1 MATDPFL
8 DAKTDWTPLDHYSHT
23 ALNRVENMLTLLKTK
38 VEDYRKTTF
47 TLHMP
52 VLNRTEEDI
61 PFAEELYLIERD
73 TAVLGVALNN
83 PTGFISPKIGW
94 SYNSPFTFEDANRL
108 ENNLVVLNHHIKLQL
123 NARPYCGQYIVGDEG
138 VS

>member
-1 MATDPFL
+1 MADPFL
-8 DAKTDWTPLDHYSHT
+8 DAKTDWTPLDYYNPT

-52 VLNRTEEDI
+52 VLNRTEKDI

-73 TAVLGVALNN
+73 TAILGAALKN
-83 PTGFISPKIGW
+83 PVGFISPKLGW
-94 SYNSPFTFEDANRL
+94 TYNSPFSFEDANRL
-108 ENNLVVLNHHIKLQL
+108 ESNLVLLNHYIKIQL